1 MNAIIYLHHLFSK
14 KYKASVFITLTFL
27 IYLSFLP
34 KNYYAQDSEKRFFI
48 GIAAGPTGCQVH
60 GDNYSG
66 YNKLGF
72 MGGLFVHYKWFQNVI
87 PQIGIAYIQ
96 KGSRHNPDSA
106 DLSQYL
112 LRLHFIEIPTNLKF
126 IFLKKKLFV
135 TIGHSVSYLFNYYEE
150 VNYLNT
156 TNLVTNQKFEFSINT
171 GIGFQ
176 LNDYFNIELRS
187 NNGYTPFRKFAFPSN
202 IYYNNPIARIF
213 NKGLYN
219 NILELIFT
227 YHIYGKDK
235 E

>member
-1 MNAIIYLHHLFSK
+1 MNNEPLIFNLKNKIQISLMKKDIISLF
-14 KYKASVFITLTFL
+14 FILLCFL
-27 IYLSFLP
+27 S
-34 KNYYAQDSEKRFFI
+34 NAQNEEKRFFL
-48 GIAAGPTGCQVH
+48 GIALGPTGCQVH

-72 MGGLFVHYKWFQNVI
+72 VGGVFVHYKWFQNVI

-96 KGSRHNPDSA
+96 KGSRHVPDSA
-106 DLSQYL
+106 DMSQYL
-112 LRLHFIEIPTNLKF
+112 LRLHFIEIPTNIKF
-126 IFLKKKLFV
+126 LFLRKKLFI
-135 TIGHSVSYLFNYYEE
+135 TLGHSVSYLFSYYEE

-156 TNLVTNQKFEFSINT
+156 TNSVTNEKFELSINT
-171 GIGFQ
+171 GIGYQ
-176 LNDYFNIELRS
+176 INDHINIELRS
-187 NNGYTPFRKFAFPSN
+187 NNGYTPFRYFAFPSN

-227 YHIYGKDK
+227 FHIYGKSK